1 MTAAIISA
9 LMGFAAGVAAT
20 SALPP
25 RTFGNTFLPLII
37 VLIVAATCGMERS
50 A

>member
-1 MTAAIISA
+1 MTAAILSA
-9 LMGFAAGVAAT
+9 ILGFGAGVAVA

-37 VLIVAATCGMERS
+37 VLIVAAVLGGV
-50 A
+50 